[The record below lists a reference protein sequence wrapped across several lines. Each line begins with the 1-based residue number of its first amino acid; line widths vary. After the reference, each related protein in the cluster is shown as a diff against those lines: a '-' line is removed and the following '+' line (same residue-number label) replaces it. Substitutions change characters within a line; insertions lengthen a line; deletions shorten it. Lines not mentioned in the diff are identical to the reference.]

1 MTIQFTLEDANGAV
15 KAQGTLT
22 AGLNSWIIGRDR
34 CDIDLK
40 DATAAPHHA
49 LLMLSRSGDLVV
61 RDLACRSDVFVNG
74 VPVLASPVRSGDKV
88 RVGTALLRFTMEGS
102 PARRTPPPLPKKMAL
117 RVAA

>member
-22 AGLNSWIIGRDR
+22 AGLKSWIIGRER

-40 DATAAPHHA
+40 DASAAPHHA
-49 LLMLSRSGDLVV
+49 LLMLSKSGDLVV
-61 RDLACRSDVFVNG
+61 RDLACRADVFVND
-74 VPVLASPVRSGDKV
+74 VPVLSSPLRPGDEV
-88 RVGTALLRFTMEGS
+88 RVGTALLRFTVEGS
-102 PARRTPPPLPKKMAL
+102 AARRMPPPLPKFPL